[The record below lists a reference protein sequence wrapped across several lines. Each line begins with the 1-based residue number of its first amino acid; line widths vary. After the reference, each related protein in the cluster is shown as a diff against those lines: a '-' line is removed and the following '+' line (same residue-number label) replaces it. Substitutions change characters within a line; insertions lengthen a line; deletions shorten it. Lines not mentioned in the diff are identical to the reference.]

1 MAGAPTLLTGRITRR
16 AMMWLV
22 GAVLLVTPLEA
33 FAYDNPIV
41 SGTVPLRAGF
51 LLLILLGLRTTR
63 ITAVEAGQLFLTQA
77 LLCMVSWSVLL
88 DLDPNRIAVQTLAYG
103 TILPVC
109 TLLIAP
115 KATRRPWAFL
125 VFCVTLYPA
134 IARLMPDNLG
144 LLAQVI
150 ATLLVHGASVAALD
164 THADKAELAGEMAG
178 IDPLTGLLNRR
189 AALGELTRGVD
200 GSTDDQR
207 SAALVLLDLDHFK
220 QLNDTLGHEAGDDA
234 LRHVAQVLTAFVR
247 PTDQVCRWGG
257 EEFLVVLPDANE
269 ALAVATADLLR
280 LRLVEAG
287 VTASFGVAEIEMTD
301 TVTSWV
307 RRADDA
313 MYVAKHEGR
322 NTVRVAERAGHLPT

>member
-16 AMMWLV
+16 AMMLLV

-51 LLLILLGLRTTR
+51 LILILCGLHRSR

-77 LLCMVSWSVLL
+77 LLTMVSWSVLL
-88 DLDPNRIAVQTLAYG
+88 DPEPNRVAIETLAYG

-134 IARLMPDNLG
+134 IARLLPDDVS

-164 THADKAELAGEMAG
+164 AHADKAELAGEMAG

-189 AALGELTRGVD
+189 AALSAL
-200 GSTDDQR
+200 ST
-207 SAALVLLDLDHFK
+207 S
-220 QLNDTLGHEAGDDA
+220 
-234 LRHVAQVLTAFVR
+234 
-247 PTDQVCRWGG
+247 
-257 EEFLVVLPDANE
+257 
-269 ALAVATADLLR
+269 
-280 LRLVEAG
+280 
-287 VTASFGVAEIEMTD
+287 
-301 TVTSWV
+301 V
-307 RRADDA
+307 RRRT
-313 MYVAKHEGR
+313 R
-322 NTVRVAERAGHLPT
+322 NR

>member
-1 MAGAPTLLTGRITRR
+1 MAGAPTLLTGRITRG

-41 SGTVPLRAGF
+41 SGTMPLRAGF
-51 LLLILLGLRTTR
+51 LLLIMLGLRATR

-77 LLCMVSWSVLL
+77 LLGMVSWSVLL
-88 DLDPNRIAVQTLAYG
+88 DLDANRIAIQTLAYG

-150 ATLLVHGASVAALD
+150 ATMLVHGASVAALD
-164 THADKAELAGEMAG
+164 AHADKAELAGEMAG
-178 IDPLTGLLNRR
+178 IDSLTGLLNRR
-189 AALGELTRGVD
+189 AALSELTRSVD
-200 GSTDDQR
+200 GSADDQR

-220 QLNDTLGHEAGDDA
+220 QLNDTLGHVAGDDV
-234 LRHVAQVLTAFVR
+234 LRHVGQVLTAFVR
-247 PTDQVCRWGG
+247 PTDHVCRWGG
-257 EEFLVVLPDANE
+257 EEFLVVLPDADE
-269 ALAVATADLLR
+269 TLAMATAELLR
-280 LRLVEAG
+280 LRLVDAG
-287 VTASFGVAEIEMTD
+287 VDGIITGRPGEMVAALSE
-301 TVTSWV
+301 
-307 RRADDA
+307 
-313 MYVAKHEGR
+313 
-322 NTVRVAERAGHLPT
+322 